1 MFGTMFVLSR
11 SSGAPRL
18 KLLKPGMMCGVL
30 FGAAITVAA
39 DPMVFTYKVGGF
51 EVYML
56 VENRGQ
62 GRSSILIGANDAQ
75 LKQYVPGGTYQSE
88 TNTFLIRT
96 PDRII
101 LVDTGFGSTLF
112 ESMGVLGI
120 KPEQVD
126 TVLLTHLHGDHIGG
140 LQKNGQALFP
150 KAEVYLAHQ
159 EREYW
164 TKTNVNQSAVAALA
178 PYGSRVHTFLPGD
191 LGAAGELLPGI
202 TPIAAFGHTPGH
214 TLYLVTSAGKK
225 LLIWGDLMHV
235 QGIQF
240 PLPAISVSYDTDPAA
255 AAAIRR
261 RVLEYAAQNSI
272 PVGGMHLNYPAVG
285 TVRAEG
291 DGFGFRPLN

>member
-1 MFGTMFVLSR
+1 
-11 SSGAPRL
+11 
-18 KLLKPGMMCGVL
+18 MMCGVL
-30 FGAAITVAA
+30 FGAAIAVAA

-62 GRSSILIGANDAQ
+62 GRSSILIGVNDAQ

-164 TKTNVNQSAVAALA
+164 TRTNVNQAAVAALA

-240 PLPAISVSYDTDPAA
+240 PLPGISVSYDTDPAA